1 MPNGKHKP
9 KRLEMTMN
17 VQTRYDLPWPAWR
30 ALHSRFID
38 FVLDCPYEMQQAL
51 EIRLGGDVGF
61 ARFMLGIHVARVLNV
76 ATTIDGNGVRLG
88 IAIPVSDGPDWILF
102 QLSQREHGVEPEWLI
117 TAGAY
122 RIDEEL
128 AAMLD
133 GAR

>member
-1 MPNGKHKP
+1 MPNGTHHTN
-9 KRLEMTMN
+9 RLETTMKA
-17 VQTRYDLPWPAWR
+17 QTRYDLPWPAWR

-61 ARFMLGIHVARVLNV
+61 ARFMLAIHVARVLNV
-76 ATTIDGNGVRLG
+76 ATTIGDDGVRLG
-88 IAIPVSDGPDWILF
+88 ISIPVSDGPDWILF
-102 QLSQREHGVEPEWLI
+102 ELSQRQHGVDPDWLLA
-117 TAGAY
+117 AGAQ

-128 AAMLD
+128 EAMLD